1 MSIWPDV
8 SYVFLANG
16 GQPFAFELLE
26 RTAST
31 PRVQQVVQL
40 SLAPA
45 FLLAGIGAIM
55 NVMMARLIW
64 IAGRIERLGE
74 SSAVS
79 CSVSHGQ
86 EIKWLQNRRQRV
98 RTAIMFSSSS
108 AMIISV
114 VIALLFISAYVEAQ
128 IGTVIAVLWVTTM
141 ALLIAGLGCFVM
153 ETRLSAKGF
162 ERYDGKSSR

>member
-1 MSIWPDV
+1 MSVDV
-8 SYVFLANG
+8 FPLLLAEAS
-16 GQPFAFELLE
+16 QPFALELLE

-55 NVMMARLIW
+55 NVMMSRLIW

-74 SSAVS
+74 GSQEA
-79 CSVSHGQ
+79 CSITHAN
-86 EIKWLQNRRQRV
+86 EIQWLQDRRQRV

-114 VIALLFISAYVEAQ
+114 VIALLFISAYIDAQ
-128 IGTVIAVLWVTTM
+128 IGTVIAGMWVLTM
-141 ALLIAGLGCFVM
+141 ILLITGLGCFVM

-162 ERYDGKSSR
+162 EKVNKGFSK

>member
-1 MSIWPDV
+1 MLELLAP
-8 SYVFLANG
+8 VFGEAT
-16 GQPFAFELLE
+16 QPFALELLE

-55 NVMMARLIW
+55 NVMMSRLIW

-74 SSAVS
+74 GSYVA
-79 CSVSHGQ
+79 CSVSHAR
-86 EIKWLQNRRQRV
+86 EIQWLQERRQRV
-98 RTAIMFSSSS
+98 RSAIMFSSAS

-114 VIALLFISAYVEAQ
+114 VIALLFVSAYVEAQ
-128 IGTVIAVLWVTTM
+128 IGTVIAGLWVLTM
-141 ALLIAGLGCFVM
+141 ILLITGLGCFVM
-153 ETRLSAKGF
+153 ETRLSARGF
-162 ERYDGKSSR
+162 EKFDGGAQQ

>member
-1 MSIWPDV
+1 MINDALIAFTLV
-8 SYVFLANG
+8 LGEAT
-16 GQPFAFELLE
+16 QPFALELLE

-74 SSAVS
+74 GADAACDITHAS
-79 CSVSHGQ
+79 
-86 EIKWLQNRRQRV
+86 EIAWLRKRRQRV
-98 RTAIMFSSSS
+98 RSAIMFSSAS

-114 VIALLFISAYVEAQ
+114 VIALLFISAYIDMQ
-128 IGTVIAVLWVTTM
+128 IGTVIAALWVLTM
-141 ALLIAGLGCFVM
+141 GLLVTGLGCFVM
-153 ETRLSAKGF
+153 ETRLSAKG
-162 ERYDGKSSR
+162 Y